1 MPRLALILL
10 SLALAGTLAA
20 CNGSTPF
27 IQGTAAPQH
36 LYIAR
41 GSSISVLSLPLT
53 SASTATATF
62 AATGASFVAANSTYV
77 VAANNSNQVLVF
89 AQPVTS
95 ASVAAATF
103 TASNFGHLAFKS
115 SGVLVEGEFPGGVSL
130 FTPPFT
136 NATTASSTI
145 ATVGG
150 AFGIAIDSS
159 DNIYTNNEASAIYF
173 ISGGVVTTTVAGP
186 AGKFYRGMAV
196 STTQLFVCNV
206 SNPTGS
212 VDVYT
217 LPLTNSSAPAFTI
230 TTGVNGAEGCALDA
244 SGNLYVANIN
254 NTTVTVYAPP
264 FSAASAPTVT
274 LAGFAGFQLTVG
286 P

>member
-1 MPRLALILL
+1 
-10 SLALAGTLAA
+10 
-20 CNGSTPF
+20 
-27 IQGTAAPQH
+27 
-36 LYIAR
+36 
-41 GSSISVLSLPLT
+41 
-53 SASTATATF
+53 
-62 AATGASFVAANSTYV
+62 
-77 VAANNSNQVLVF
+77 
-89 AQPVTS
+89 
-95 ASVAAATF
+95 
-103 TASNFGHLAFKS
+103 
-115 SGVLVEGEFPGGVSL
+115 
-130 FTPPFT
+130 
-136 NATTASSTI
+136 
-145 ATVGG
+145 
-150 AFGIAIDSS
+150 
-159 DNIYTNNEASAIYF
+159 
-173 ISGGVVTTTVAGP
+173 
-186 AGKFYRGMAV
+186 MAV